1 MTGVRVW
8 ASVMIAAFLLAGVSA
23 CTSGST
29 GGACAAPE
37 ITATPSTVKAGGT
50 VQVDGIYFR
59 DGCQDQWAG
68 DESAPLKDQAI
79 VLTVDGVDS
88 ELGRV
93 DSTDGTISTTV
104 RIPASTRPGPA
115 QLQIGYSSAI
125 MVTVT

>member
-1 MTGVRVW
+1 MTGVRAW
-8 ASVMIAAFLLAGVSA
+8 ASALAAAFLLAGVCA
-23 CTSGST
+23 CSSGST

-59 DGCQDQWAG
+59 DGCQDQWSG
-68 DESAPLKDQAI
+68 SESAPLKDQAI

-93 DSTDGTISTTV
+93 DSSDGTISTTV

-115 QLQIGYSSAI
+115 QLRVGYSSAI
-125 MVTVT
+125 TVNVT